1 MDQGHVAESGKHWD
15 LMMQKGLYYALQVR
29 QMLPE
34 ELRDLELQM
43 DERRREAQRQV
54 EAATSEFSK
63 NSNNI

>member
-43 DERRREAQRQV
+43 DELRREAHRQV

-63 NSNNI
+63 NNNNI